1 MPTGPRLRPSH
12 VAHLFGVWLVLAAIV
27 GTFALNRVLAPHY
40 LSFWSTTAEF
50 GYQFAVGPGLLVLAG
65 FFVARRSTRPWVV
78 AVGTL
83 LVVVASISVN
93 LGCGTTLC
101 QIPPEYERWRHV
113 RIAVQSGLLGPKL
126 VVSTEPSACGF
137 RCGGTYA
144 IQLAPLAAGF
154 GLIGAV
160 LSPESSVSD

>member
-1 MPTGPRLRPSH
+1 MLGIW
-12 VAHLFGVWLVLAAIV
+12 FGLAAVV

-40 LSFWSTTAEF
+40 LPFWGSTAEF
-50 GYQFAVGPGLLVLAG
+50 GYQFVVGPGVLVLAG

-78 AVGTL
+78 ALGTL
-83 LVVVASISVN
+83 LLVVASVSVN

-101 QIPPEYERWRHV
+101 RIPEEYERWRHV
-113 RIAVQSGLLGPKL
+113 RTAVQSGLLGPKL
-126 VVSTEPSACGF
+126 VVSTEPPACGF

-154 GLIGAV
+154 GLLGAA
-160 LSPESSVSD
+160 LSGE